1 MSHFFHD
8 NLRTLKTECVFV
20 SPFFSHALEVSE
32 GLLFILLTL
41 FIQQLPIAMTIA
53 LHGALAAIALAGT
66 LVLCAAHDRPTVG
79 ILTQQYNST
88 HTYIAASYVKWVE
101 GAGARAVP
109 LFYERWDQTAML
121 KMLHSVNGVLLP
133 GGGAEFKGAY
143 WDALQTLFNYAKDA
157 NADGVH
163 FPIWGTC
170 LGVCC
175 QLFHLHLCTCS
186 SLTHTHQWTV

>member
-1 MSHFFHD
+1 
-8 NLRTLKTECVFV
+8 
-20 SPFFSHALEVSE
+20 
-32 GLLFILLTL
+32 
-41 FIQQLPIAMTIA
+41 MTIA
-53 LHGALAAIALAGT
+53 LRGALAAIALAGT
-66 LVLCAAHDRPTVG
+66 LALCAAHDRPTVG

-143 WDALQTLFNYAKDA
+143 WDALQTLFNYAKNA
-157 NADGVH
+157 NANGVH

-175 QLFHLHLCTCS
+175 KPFHLHLCTCL
-186 SLTHTHQWTV
+186 SLTLIHQWTV